1 MKRTKPQQ
9 SLAVTSPAFEHG
21 GMIPAKHTSAS
32 QNASLPIAWEG
43 TPAGTRSF
51 MPVACDPDAP
61 APFLPLLRWV
71 HWVVYNIPPDVT
83 ALPEALPRTETLE
96 GGARQGV
103 TSFGRPGY
111 GGPSPLIGTH
121 RYFFKVFAL
130 DSLFDLPPK
139 QATWKRLLKASEGH
153 VLAEGELMGRYR
165 RRYRRG

>member
-1 MKRTKPQQ
+1 MKGTKSQQ
-9 SLAVTSPAFEHG
+9 SLAVTSAAFEHG
-21 GMIPAKHTSAS
+21 GMIPAKYTGAS
-32 QNASLPIAWEG
+32 ENASPPITWGGA
-43 TPAGTRSF
+43 PAGTRSF
-51 MPVACDPDAP
+51 MLVAYDPDAP

-103 TSFGRPGY
+103 TSFRRAGY

-139 QATWKRLLKASEGH
+139 QATWKRLLNATEGH

-165 RRYRRG
+165 RG